1 MAGGALRIDV
11 DAFDEHL
18 LAARNAES
26 DGAPSLALDHLLAAV
41 KLYRGDLHAD
51 VPEAEWLAFERDHYR
66 RRFVTAAT
74 RAGQLRWGPPRSA
87 MTMDFR
93 EDRVTVAYDDGM
105 TITMVTCG

>member
-1 MAGGALRIDV
+1 MNALPLFALAGAL
-11 DAFDEHL
+11 A
-18 LAARNAES
+18 LAGCATAE
-26 DGAPSLALDHLLAAV
+26 DGGIVRKCQPEPGQQFVGQRATAEVGAAV
-41 KLYRGDLHAD
+41 LR
-51 VPEAEWLAFERDHYR
+51 
-66 RRFVTAAT
+66 AT